1 MSKKSK
7 ILCVIL
13 AVIFIA
19 AIVSTAIRGLK
30 VNISYAEGTTIVF
43 NLGKQYETKDI
54 KNIAKEVWNDNAILV
69 QKVEVYNESVAVKVP
84 NFSEEQLNNFIRK
97 INEKYEL
104 ELTNTDITILYN
116 ANEQLRDII
125 KPYVIPLIIS
135 TALIV
140 VYYSIRFKGIKE
152 ILELLLTLIGVE
164 GIIYSIYA
172 LFMLPIDIITMP
184 IVMLAYAGVVIYVTL
199 KKETKKNRKN
209 QENSKKEKVEK
220 ENKE

>member
-1 MSKKSK
+1 MSKKRK

-43 NLGKQYETKDI
+43 DIGKQFENEDVK
-54 KNIAKEVWNDNAILV
+54 KIAKEIWSDSAILV
-69 QKVEVYNESVAVKVP
+69 QKVEVYDESVAVKVP
-84 NFSEEQLNNFIRK
+84 GFTEEQLTNFINK

-104 ELTNTDITILYN
+104 ELTNTDLTILYN
-116 ANEQLRDII
+116 SNEKLRDIVR
-125 KPYVIPLIIS
+125 PYIIPLIIA
-135 TALIV
+135 TGLIV
-140 VYYSIRFKGIKE
+140 VYYSMRFKGVKE
-152 ILELLLTLIGVE
+152 ILQLLLTLIGVE

-184 IVMLAYAGVVIYVTL
+184 IVMMSYAGVVIYVTI
-199 KKETKKNRKN
+199 KSETKKKRKKS
-209 QENSKKEKVEK
+209 ETSKKVK
-220 ENKE
+220 EEDKD

>member
-1 MSKKSK
+1 MSKKRK

-43 NLGKQYETKDI
+43 DIGKQFENEDVK
-54 KNIAKEVWNDNAILV
+54 KIAKEIWSDSAILV
-69 QKVEVYNESVAVKVP
+69 QKVEVYDESVAVKVP
-84 NFSEEQLNNFIRK
+84 GFTEEQLTNFINK

-104 ELTNTDITILYN
+104 ELTNTDLTILYN
-116 ANEQLRDII
+116 SNEKLRDIVR
-125 KPYVIPLIIS
+125 PYIIPLIIA
-135 TALIV
+135 TGLIV
-140 VYYSIRFKGIKE
+140 VYYSMRFKGVKE
-152 ILELLLTLIGVE
+152 ILQLLLTLIGVE

-184 IVMLAYAGVVIYVTL
+184 IVMMAYAGVVIYVTI
-199 KKETKKNRKN
+199 KSETKKKRKKS
-209 QENSKKEKVEK
+209 ETSKKVK
-220 ENKE
+220 EEDKD

>member
-54 KNIAKEVWNDNAILV
+54 KNIAKEVWNDNAIIV

>member
-172 LFMLPIDIITMP
+172 LFMLPI
-184 IVMLAYAGVVIYVTL
+184 
-199 KKETKKNRKN
+199 ER
-209 QENSKKEKVEK
+209 
-220 ENKE
+220 

>member
-84 NFSEEQLNNFIRK
+84 NFSEEQLNNFISK

-209 QENSKKEKVEK
+209 QENSKKEKGEK